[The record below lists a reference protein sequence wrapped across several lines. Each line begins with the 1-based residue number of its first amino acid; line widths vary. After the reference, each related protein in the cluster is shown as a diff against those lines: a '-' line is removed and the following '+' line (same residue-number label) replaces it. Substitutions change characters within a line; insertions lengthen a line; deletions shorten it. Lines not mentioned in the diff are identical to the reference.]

1 MAEDALTIRQAAA
14 LLNVHP
20 NTVRNRIKAG
30 KYRAEK
36 VITENGETYLI
47 PRSVLEQE
55 TSTNSLATP
64 TPPQLPSQ
72 PLPDVREAMRAM
84 LEPFVKELGEVR
96 EELGRERQRR
106 QHSEEE
112 AATLR
117 AQLRALSEAR
127 ESPEGAGPAE
137 TPPDAPAGPQTTT
150 GRPETGGER
159 RPWWRRVF
167 GG

>member
-20 NTVRNRIKAG
+20 NTVRNRVKAG

-36 VITENGETYLI
+36 VLTENGETYLI

-55 TSTNSLATP
+55 TSTNSLVTP
-64 TPPQLPSQ
+64 SLPQSPSQ

-117 AQLRALSEAR
+117 AQLRAFSEAR
-127 ESPEGAGPAE
+127 EAPVSPGPTQAP
-137 TPPDAPAGPQTTT
+137 TPPPEEAQTVPQ
-150 GRPETGGER
+150 RPQGGGLRGLR
-159 RPWWRRVF
+159 RRILGW
-167 GG
+167 

>member
-14 LLNVHP
+14 LLSVHP
-20 NTVRNRIKAG
+20 NTVRNRIKQG

-36 VITENGETYLI
+36 VVTEYGETYLI
-47 PRSVLEQE
+47 PRSELSKESV
-55 TSTNSLATP
+55 TNNVVTP
-64 TPPQLPSQ
+64 TPPQSPPQ

-112 AATLR
+112 NATLR
-117 AQLRALSEAR
+117 AQLGILSEAR
-127 ESPEGAGPAE
+127 ESPVSPGPTQ
-137 TPPDAPAGPQTTT
+137 TPPDAPAVPQTATQ
-150 GRPETGGER
+150 RPRSGGLRGLR
-159 RPWWRRVF
+159 RRILGW
-167 GG
+167 

>member
-20 NTVRNRIKAG
+20 NTVRNRIKAD

-36 VITENGETYLI
+36 VVTEHGETYLI
-47 PRSVLEQE
+47 PRSELSKE
-55 TSTNSLATP
+55 STTTNVVTP
-64 TPPQLPSQ
+64 TPPQSSSQ
-72 PLPDVREAMRAM
+72 PLPDIREAMRAM

-112 AATLR
+112 AATLQ
-117 AQLRALSEAR
+117 AQLRILSEAR
-127 ESPEGAGPAE
+127 ESSESPGPTDTP
-137 TPPDAPAGPQTTT
+137 TPPP
-150 GRPETGGER
+150 GGTQMATQRLQGGGLRGLR
-159 RPWWRRVF
+159 RRILGW
-167 GG
+167 